1 VTLELA
7 SPSTPA
13 AAVAAASDPFEQHL
27 DRSFDPT
34 FDALKLHWLPWVGR
48 AFVGSAS
55 RTIVLGESIYV
66 YDKTSA
72 TRNAT
77 KARIELRES
86 LRRRHLALGIN
97 GKKNHVYVRN
107 FERAVTM
114 SRTPTLQARAAL
126 WSQVIYHNLVPRLLD
141 KRSHRPT
148 VEDFTQGWRE
158 FFELAK
164 ATGAT
169 RCVVYGTD
177 WRKVDAL
184 WQLLEPGQRLHKK
197 RFPIIGRSRPS
208 ALSIQLG
215 DRQLDMLFIGHPS
228 NRFSWKEW
236 GAFMRTQGMTFATQ
250 ETPLAKVQALHAESH
265 D

>member
-1 VTLELA
+1 MTLELA

-48 AFVGSAS
+48 AFVGSTS
-55 RTIVLGESIYV
+55 RTIVLGESIY
-66 YDKTSA
+66 
-72 TRNAT
+72 R
-77 KARIELRES
+77 LRQDAGDAQRDQS
-86 LRRRHLALGIN
+86 QDRTALRRRHVALGIN

-158 FFELAK
+158 FLELAK

-236 GAFMRTQGMTFATQ
+236 GAFMRAQGMTFATQ
-250 ETPLAKVQALHAESH
+250 ETPLPKVQVLHTESH